1 MKGKNLAKLLGGLM
15 FIGVILLIAFYWLNN
30 RPDDSVYTK
39 EGTVN
44 TEAQAILAKDMER
57 NYPAS
62 VREVVRLYSRIS
74 KCWYNEKISEEEFTG
89 LVEVQR
95 KLFDEELLDANP
107 LPVFTESLAGELA
120 AAKENKKTMVNYRVQ
135 KQSSVKKW
143 ESEGNSFASI
153 IVCFMMKGESYEY
166 TYEEFLL
173 REDENER
180 WKIVGW
186 QLTAPVEI
194 ED

>member
-15 FIGVILLIAFYWLNN
+15 LAGVILLTAFYWLNN
-30 RPDDSVYTK
+30 RPDDSIYAK
-39 EGTVN
+39 EGTSN
-44 TEAQAILAKDMER
+44 TEAQLILQKDLDR

-74 KCWYNEKISEEEFTG
+74 KCWYNEKITEEEFTK
-89 LVEVQR
+89 LVTMQR
-95 KLFDEELLDANP
+95 MLFDEELLNENP
-107 LPVFTESLAGELA
+107 LSVFTENLSGELA
-120 AAKENKKTMVNYRVQ
+120 AAKENKKVMASYRVQ
-135 KQSSVKKW
+135 KESSVKKW
-143 ESEGNSFASI
+143 KSGENSFASI
-153 IVCFMMKGESYEY
+153 IACFMMKGESLEY

-173 REDENER
+173 REDENGQ